1 MNAYGRKAYKKA
13 RHKKAVRRWAVRV
26 ISRCCFKPEQ
36 LNLQPLIDAL
46 DELAKT
52 IKEIKE
58 EYMKQS
64 REEDLEADSVRQQEV
79 TESSL

>member
-1 MNAYGRKAYKKA
+1 MNSYGRKAYKKA

-58 EYMKQS
+58 EHMKQS
-64 REEDLEADSVRQQEV
+64 REEDLEADTVRQQ
-79 TESSL
+79 